1 MSLSCMGPC
10 TWYVMELGIV
20 TVPVSGFYQQGNIGS
35 CDINH
40 ADRVSTKYIDTPF
53 FGSPVK
59 PWVIT
64 LTIVQGESSVFISL
78 GSGHEKSPAL
88 ST

>member
-10 TWYVMELGIV
+10 TWYVMEPGIV

-53 FGSPVK
+53 FCFLSK
-59 PWVIT
+59 A
-64 LTIVQGESSVFISL
+64 L
-78 GSGHEKSPAL
+78 GNYPDYCSRRKLRFHQFGIW
-88 ST
+88 T